1 MTTSE
6 FSNEF
11 DVLINAYANN
21 NAIGDS
27 YDKNNLAFDEYEKSI
42 FLTKAQEEILL
53 SYYNGTNSNQIG
65 FEATEE
71 IRRYLSDLNTHVT
84 IDSTET
90 DNSIKKGS
98 LISNTKISDK
108 CFKIPENLWFI
119 TLETLTLQS
128 TNECLNGKQLEVIPI
143 TQDEY
148 NNVINNPFRGITNN
162 RALRL
167 DVEKGQL
174 EIICKYDSYTYRIY
188 YLSRPTPIILT
199 DLGDLSINNIST
211 KTECS
216 INENLHKTILNRAV
230 QLAIASK
237 IGYRT
242 SQQ

>member
-1 MTTSE
+1 MKEFWTS
-6 FSNEF
+6 SKRR
-11 DVLINAYANN
+11 
-21 NAIGDS
+21 
-27 YDKNNLAFDEYEKSI
+27 KNKKWRFIKILK
-42 FLTKAQEEILL
+42 ILL

-148 NNVINNPFRGITNN
+148 NNVINNPF
-162 RALRL
+162 
-167 DVEKGQL
+167 
-174 EIICKYDSYTYRIY
+174 IIFY
-188 YLSRPTPIILT
+188 YV
-199 DLGDLSINNIST
+199 IN
-211 KTECS
+211 
-216 INENLHKTILNRAV
+216 H
-230 QLAIASK
+230 
-237 IGYRT
+237 
-242 SQQ
+242 